1 MDELKQF
8 QITIEKSG
16 RTFKCN
22 TNSVLLQAGLDSGIA
37 LPYSCRSGVCSAC
50 RGQIRQGEV
59 DFGLVNPRYLSEE
72 DKAHGYVLMCS
83 ARPLSDLV
91 VDVNEID
98 SFSVLP
104 SAQMPARVLK
114 LEKLSE
120 DVVAI
125 TLGLPANEPVNYK
138 PGQYLSI
145 VLDEKIERSYSIAN
159 APTTAGMRQLELH
172 VRLIPGGVFS
182 ERLTSRLKV
191 REMLKVKLPLGTF
204 YLRESLN
211 KPIVMV
217 ASGTGF
223 APIKAMIEYS
233 LNKIDLD
240 ASLTRQTP
248 IYLYWGGRK
257 KSDLYLYELC
267 AEWAKK
273 YEHISFFPVISEAT
287 PNCQWTGRTGFVH
300 QEVMKDFP
308 TMNDIVVYACGAPV
322 MVEAAKRDFL
332 KHCGLGE
339 DAFFADSFV
348 TEAEKN
354 QAVA

>member
-1 MDELKQF
+1 
-8 QITIEKSG
+8 
-16 RTFKCN
+16 
-22 TNSVLLQAGLDSGIA
+22 
-37 LPYSCRSGVCSAC
+37 
-50 RGQIRQGEV
+50 
-59 DFGLVNPRYLSEE
+59 
-72 DKAHGYVLMCS
+72 
-83 ARPLSDLV
+83 
-91 VDVNEID
+91 
-98 SFSVLP
+98 
-104 SAQMPARVLK
+104 MPARVLK

-172 VRLIPGGVFS
+172 VRLIPRGVFS